1 MGAVGR
7 GFEWGCVS
15 QRRGRVGLPSGLLPP
30 PPPFPP
36 LLGNAHNSPA
46 AAA

>member
-30 PPPFPP
+30 PPFPP